1 MELPAHEVLQSL
13 QTLLSS
19 SQIAVP
25 TSNVANALPKNM
37 NSLGLSSSNS
47 HGCQGSAP
55 TPPESEPAS
64 GTNGPPT
71 PTHSER
77 LDAEFRRGKVTNLPP
92 LIGIHR
98 IPISMHIQQNFS
110 NSKRRII
117 LD

>member
-19 SQIAVP
+19 SQIPVP

-47 HGCQGSAP
+47 DGCQGSAS
-55 TPPESEPAS
+55 TPPESDPAS

-77 LDAEFRRGKVTNLPP
+77 LDAEFRRGNIINLS
-92 LIGIHR
+92 I
-98 IPISMHIQQNFS
+98 
-110 NSKRRII
+110 
-117 LD
+117 D